1 MDRFE
6 LKKDYPSLYA
16 PRSRTWEVLDVPPML
31 AIAVDGAG
39 DPNMSPDYV
48 EAVSALFSV
57 AYTIK
62 FAAKA
67 QGREMVVGPLEG
79 LWWAEDPRS
88 FIERDKGAWSWRMLI
103 VQPPWVDEVT
113 LEAAV
118 AKVAAKQA
126 VKGAGLG
133 STALSKLTLV
143 TLNGGR
149 CAQVLH
155 IGSYDDE
162 GPTLADLHDRF
173 MPEHGLAFNGPHHEI
188 YVGDPRRTAPEKL
201 KTVLR
206 QPVRPT

>member
-1 MDRFE
+1 
-6 LKKDYPSLYA
+6 
-16 PRSRTWEVLDVPPML
+16 
-31 AIAVDGAG
+31 
-39 DPNMSPDYV
+39 
-48 EAVSALFSV
+48 
-57 AYTIK
+57 
-62 FAAKA
+62 
-67 QGREMVVGPLEG
+67 VVGRG
-79 LWWAEDPRS
+79 SPR
-88 FIERDKGAWSWRMLI
+88 FIERDKGAWVII

-143 TLNGGR
+143 TPNGGR

-206 QPVRPT
+206 QPVRPA